1 MVQSTGV
8 EKQGAVSQNAGLEG
22 AIARLRQ
29 LTQLD
34 VQERWHGHF
43 GDLPTEVA
51 THPASWEPWPE
62 MPLTPRHHIAWD
74 KGEHVLWLGQ
84 SLTIPEALA
93 EYPLKDL
100 TLRLALTWWAVSA
113 EIFVDGVRVQEGDL
127 FDCRARILL
136 REAAQP
142 SEAIAL
148 AIRLVSPGHDDGALV
163 ASTCLYEIPDYAT
176 QPCPEPGFIADE
188 LTVLQTYCQT
198 LAPERLPELA
208 AAVEELDW
216 SQVGDRTQFDAEA
229 MALRD
234 RLLPFSPWI
243 KQRQISLLGH
253 AHLDLAWLWPVS
265 ETWDVAQRTFTSVLH
280 LQAEFPELIFTHST
294 PALYAWIEEHC
305 PDLFAA
311 IQQQVDAGRWEVAAG
326 LWVEPELNI
335 ISAESIVR
343 QVLYGQRYVQERFGK
358 VSAIAWL
365 PDSFGFCW
373 QLPQI
378 LQNGSIRYF
387 VTQKLLWN
395 DTNTFPHAWFRWQ
408 SPCID
413 APPLHSLHS
422 APIGEEVDPLKMAHY
437 AAQWESQTDHTE
449 ALWLIGVGDHGG
461 GPSRDMLHLA
471 RRWQQSPFFPNIAFS
486 TAEAFLDRLQAN
498 PSPQPIPTWS
508 DELYL
513 ELHRGCYTTHA
524 DQKAWNHHCEIALY
538 EAELWSAIATQLNP
552 NRPYPQ
558 KLLETAWKTALFNQ
572 FHDILPGSA
581 IPEVFED
588 ANPEWQAA
596 AAIADNLRTD
606 AMGAIAQSIQLS
618 DPPVSNARPLVVF
631 NALNWERSE
640 WIHTT
645 LSSTPTEQWQ
655 VLDEVGNSLPTHTA
669 PKSDNATTCRLSFWA
684 EVVPGVGYRT
694 FWLCP
699 TDRSTPA
706 PTTSSDYVLE
716 NAALRV
722 EIDPATGYVAQ
733 IFDKRHQRKVLVGS
747 GNELQLF
754 QDQGQYWDAWNIAPD
769 YEAHQLPAPE
779 LQSIEPLPA
788 NALGNA
794 VRVTWQTECSTI
806 VQTYRLPGDTPMLHI
821 DSDIDWHEDHRLL
834 KVAFPLAIASD
845 QVTRAMPAGA
855 IAHPTRPSSPE
866 ERAKWEVPAL
876 GWADLSDTD
885 YGVSLLTTHKY
896 GVDVTPNQ
904 LRLSLLRSPRYP
916 NPYAD
921 RGNHQF
927 SYALYPHAG
936 SWQTARTVHH
946 AAAFRQPMQAIALP
960 AFPSNQQ
967 QPKPLPLTQP
977 LLKLACENLIL
988 MAAKRA
994 EDQSD
999 TFVLRC
1005 YEAYGQSATLTFGDV
1020 DWLGKSISCLQP
1032 TDLLE
1037 GSLETSEMKEKE
1049 NWAIAPWKIC
1059 TFTFNPSLP

>member
-8 EKQGAVSQNAGLEG
+8 EEHGAVGQNADLER
-22 AIARLRQ
+22 AIARLQQ
-29 LTQLD
+29 LTQCD
-34 VQERWHGHF
+34 IQGHWRGHF
-43 GDLPTEVA
+43 GELPTEVA
-51 THPASWEPWPE
+51 THPDIWESWQEI
-62 MPLTPRHHIAWD
+62 PLNPRHHIAWD
-74 KGEHVLWLGQ
+74 KGEHILWLGQ
-84 SLTIPEALA
+84 HLIIPADLVG
-93 EYPLKDL
+93 YPLEDL
-100 TLRLALTWWAVSA
+100 TLRLAMTWWAVSA

-136 REAAQP
+136 RKAVQP
-142 SEAIAL
+142 GEAIAL

-188 LTVLQTYCQT
+188 LAVLQTYCQQ
-198 LAPERLPELA
+198 LAPEHLPELA
-208 AAVEELDW
+208 AAVEALDW
-216 SQVGDRTQFDAEA
+216 SRVGDRNQFDAELV
-229 MALRD
+229 ALRD

-265 ETWDVAQRTFTSVLH
+265 ETWEVAQRTFTSVLQ

-294 PALYAWIEEHC
+294 PALYAWIEEHR
-305 PDLFAA
+305 PDLFTA

-335 ISAESIVR
+335 ISAESVVR
-343 QVLYGQRYVQERFGK
+343 QVLYGQHYVQERFGK

-395 DTNTFPHAWFRWQ
+395 DTNPFPHSWFRWQ
-408 SPCID
+408 SPCTE
-413 APPLHSLHS
+413 ASALHSLHS

-437 AAQWESQTDHTE
+437 AAQWESQTGHSE

-498 PSPQPIPTWS
+498 PSPKPVPTWT

-524 DQKAWNHHCEIALY
+524 DQKAWNHYCETALY

-552 NRPYPQ
+552 THPYPQ

-596 AAIADNLRTD
+596 AAIADNLRIE

-618 DPPVSNARPLVVF
+618 VPPIPNARPLIVF

-640 WIHTT
+640 WVHTT
-645 LSSTPTEQWQ
+645 ISSAPTEQWQ
-655 VLDEVGNSLPTHTA
+655 VLDEAGNPLPIHTA
-669 PKSDNATTCRLSFWA
+669 SQLDDMATCRLSFWA
-684 EVVPGVGYRT
+684 EAVPSVGYLT

-699 TDRSTPA
+699 TDR
-706 PTTSSDYVLE
+706 TTSASNTPSDYVLE

-733 IFDKRHQRKVLVGS
+733 IFDKHHQRRVLAGL

-754 QDQGQYWDAWNIAPD
+754 QDQGQYWDAWDIAPD

-779 LQSIEPLPA
+779 LQSIEPLPTTI
-788 NALGNA
+788 LGNTI
-794 VRVTWQTECSTI
+794 RVTWKTERSTI
-806 VQTYRLPGDTPMLHI
+806 VQTYRLQGDTPMLHI

-834 KVAFPLAIASD
+834 KVAFPLAITSD
-845 QVTRAMPAGA
+845 QVIRAMPAGA

-866 ERAKWEVPAL
+866 EHAKWEVPAL

-946 AAAFRQPMQAIALP
+946 AAAFRQPIQAIALSTP
-960 AFPSNQQ
+960 TSDQQ
-967 QPKPLPLTQP
+967 QPKSLPLGKSF
-977 LLKLACENLIL
+977 LKLASENLIL
-988 MAAKRA
+988 MAAKHA
-994 EDQSD
+994 EAQPD
-999 TFVLRC
+999 TFVLRY
-1005 YEAYGQSATLTFGDV
+1005 YEAYGQSTTFACSDV
-1020 DWLGKSISCLQP
+1020 EWLGAPLSCLQS

-1037 GSLETSEMKEKE
+1037 VPLNSPQEKQGE
-1049 NWAIAPWKIC
+1049 SRAIAPWQIS

>member
-1 MVQSTGV
+1 MLL
-8 EKQGAVSQNAGLEG
+8 N
-22 AIARLRQ
+22 
-29 LTQLD
+29 
-34 VQERWHGHF
+34 
-43 GDLPTEVA
+43 
-51 THPASWEPWPE
+51 
-62 MPLTPRHHIAWD
+62 PRHHIAWE
-74 KGEHVLWLGQ
+74 KGEQVLWLGQ
-84 SLTIPEALA
+84 SLTIPEALDG
-93 EYPLKDL
+93 YPLRDL

-113 EIFVDGVRVQEGDL
+113 EIFVDGARVQEGDL

-142 SEAIAL
+142 GEAIAL

-163 ASTCLYEIPDYAT
+163 ASTYLYEIPDYAT

-188 LTVLQTYCQT
+188 LAVLQTYCQT
-198 LAPERLPELA
+198 LAPKRLPELA
-208 AAVEELDW
+208 TAIDALDW
-216 SQVGDRTQFDAEA
+216 SQVGDRTQFDAEL

-234 RLLPFSPWI
+234 RLRPFSSWI

-265 ETWDVAQRTFTSVLH
+265 ETWEVAQRTFASVLH

-294 PALYAWIEEHC
+294 PALYAWIEEHR

-378 LQNGSIRYF
+378 LQTGSIGYF
-387 VTQKLLWN
+387 VTQKLRWN
-395 DTNTFPHAWFRWQ
+395 DTTVFPHAWFRWQ

-413 APPLHSLHS
+413 APPLLSLHS
-422 APIGEEVDPLKMAHY
+422 APIGEEVDPLKMVHY
-437 AAQWESQTDHTE
+437 AAQWEGQTGHTE

-471 RRWQQSPFFPNIAFS
+471 RRWQQSPFFPSIAFS

-498 PSPQPIPTWS
+498 PSPQPIPTWT

-524 DQKAWNHHCEIALY
+524 DQKAWNHYCEITLY
-538 EAELWSAIATQLNP
+538 EAELWSAIASQLNP
-552 NRPYPQ
+552 NHPYPQ
-558 KLLETAWKTALFNQ
+558 RLIETAWKTTLFNQ

-596 AAIADNLRTD
+596 AATAASLRVD
-606 AMGAIAQSIQLS
+606 AMGAIAQSIQLPA
-618 DPPVSNARPLVVF
+618 PPVPHAQPLIVF

-640 WIHTT
+640 WIHTEIA
-645 LSSTPTEQWQ
+645 SAPTEQWQ
-655 VLDEVGNSLPTHTA
+655 VFDEAGNPLPTHTA
-669 PKSDNATTCRLSFWA
+669 PQLDDAATYPLSFWA
-684 EVVPGVGYRT
+684 SSVPGVGYRT
-694 FWLCP
+694 FWLCSVDRP
-699 TDRSTPA
+699 TSTPVV
-706 PTTSSDYVLE
+706 PSDYVLE

-722 EIDPATGYVAQ
+722 AIDPATGYIAQ
-733 IFDKRHQRKVLVGS
+733 VFDKRHQHQVLAGL

-754 QDQGQYWDAWNIAPD
+754 QDQGQYWDAWNITPD
-769 YEAHQLPAPE
+769 YEAHRLPTPT
-779 LQSIEPLPA
+779 LQSLEPLPTT
-788 NALGNA
+788 ALGDA
-794 VRVTWQTECSTI
+794 IRATWKTEHSTI
-806 VQTYRLPGDTPMLHI
+806 VQTYRLQGDAPMLHI
-821 DSDIDWHEDHRLL
+821 DSDIGWHEDHRLL
-834 KVAFPLAIASD
+834 KVAFPLAITSD

-855 IAHPTRPSSPE
+855 IAHPTRPNSPE
-866 ERAKWEVPAL
+866 ALAKWEVPAL
-876 GWADLSDTD
+876 GWADLGNAD
-885 YGVSLLTTHKY
+885 YGVSLLTSHKY

-921 RGNHQF
+921 RGNHRF
-927 SYALYPHAG
+927 TYVIYPHAG

-960 AFPSNQQ
+960 TRTSNPQ
-967 QPKPLPLTQP
+967 QPKPLPPTHP
-977 LLKLACENLIL
+977 LLKLASENLIL

-994 EDQSD
+994 EEQPD
-999 TFVLRC
+999 TFALRC
-1005 YEAYGQSATLTFGDV
+1005 YEAYGQSTALTFRDV
-1020 DWLGKSISCLQP
+1020 EWLGTPLSRLQP

-1037 GSLETSEMKEKE
+1037 VPLDTSGLEDKAR
-1049 NWAIAPWKIC
+1049 WAIAPWQIG
-1059 TFTFNPSLP
+1059 TFTFHPPSS